1 MKSKQYKIGNMHCD
15 SCAKM
20 IELDL
25 EDVGINAS
33 CSFSKGILD
42 VKNDHDS
49 DKVMEIVKKAGYTVQ
64 HE

>member
-1 MKSKQYKIGNMHCD
+1 MHCD

-25 EDVGINAS
+25 EDEGINAS

-49 DKVMEIVKKAGYTVQ
+49 NKVMEIVLKAGYTLQ